1 MNDYH
6 RTNLIPIFPLSMVF
20 FPGQVKML
28 HIFEPRYKDLLQMCI
43 HTGSP
48 FGIVLNRPPTR
59 RDPRPLPHRV
69 GVMAHIFQVARQSDD
84 TYHIQI
90 YGGERFQVQHFYEN
104 LSFLQAEINSFPL
117 TQTDS
122 EEAFLLTDAVGEML
136 ESYLDAL
143 TEASGYDFQLP
154 DLPETPEQLAYITAS
169 VLQINNQQKQALL
182 NIPTLP
188 ELFRREIQ
196 HLISE
201 IDLMD
206 WINDTI
212 ESPANNLFDG
222 YGPEGVIS
230 LN

>member
-28 HIFEPRYKDLLQMCI
+28 HIFEPRYKELLQMCI

-59 RDPRPLPHRV
+59 QDPNPTPHRV
-69 GVMAHIFQVARQSDD
+69 GVLAHIFQLARQSDD

-90 YGGERFQVQHFYEN
+90 YGGERFQVQDFYDN
-104 LSFLQAEINSFPL
+104 RPFLQAEINSFPL
-117 TQTDS
+117 THTDT
-122 EEAFLLTDAVGEML
+122 EEAFLLTDAVGDML

-169 VLQINNQQKQALL
+169 VLQINNQQKQTLL
-182 NIPTLP
+182 NIPSLP
-188 ELFRREIQ
+188 ELFRQELQ
-196 HLISE
+196 YLVSE
-201 IDLMD
+201 LDLMD
-206 WINDTI
+206 WINETI

>member
-6 RTNLIPIFPLSMVF
+6 RTNLIPIFPLPMVF

-28 HIFEPRYKDLLQMCI
+28 HIFEPRYKELLQMCI

-48 FGIVLNRPPTR
+48 FGIVLEQPPTR
-59 RDPRPLPHRV
+59 RDPHPLPHRV

-90 YGGERFQVQHFYEN
+90 YGGERFQVQHYYEN
-104 LSFLQAEINSFPL
+104 LPFLQAEINSFPL
-117 TQTDS
+117 AQTDT
-122 EEAFLLTDAVGEML
+122 EEAFLLADVVGEML
-136 ESYLDAL
+136 DNYLDAL

-154 DLPETPEQLAYITAS
+154 DLPDTPEQLAYVTAAA
-169 VLQINNQQKQALL
+169 LQINNRQKQDLL
-182 NIPTLP
+182 NIPSLP
-188 ELFRREIQ
+188 ELFRQEIG
-196 HLISE
+196 HLVSE
-201 IDLMD
+201 LDLMD

-212 ESPANNLFDG
+212 ESPANNIFDG
-222 YGPEGVIS
+222 FGTEGVIS

>member
-1 MNDYH
+1 VNDYQ
-6 RTNLIPIFPLSMVF
+6 RTNLIPIFPLSTVF

-28 HIFEPRYKDLLQMCI
+28 YIFEPRYKALLQMCI

-48 FGIVLNRPPTR
+48 FGIVLDRPPTR
-59 RDPRPLPHRV
+59 DEPHPLPHRV
-69 GVMAHIFQVARQSDD
+69 GVLAHIFQVARQSDD

-90 YGGERFQVQHFYEN
+90 YGGERFQVKQFFQTR
-104 LSFLQAEINSFPL
+104 SFLQAEITSFPL
-117 TQTDS
+117 AQTDS
-122 EEAFLLTDAVGEML
+122 EEAQLLADAVGEML
-136 ESYLDAL
+136 EMYLDAL

-154 DLPETPEQLAYITAS
+154 DFPETPEQLAYVTAS
-169 VLQINNQQKQALL
+169 MLQINNRQKQALL
-182 NIPTLP
+182 TISALP
-188 ELFRREIQ
+188 DLFRQEIQ

-212 ESPANNLFDG
+212 ESPANNIFDG

>member
-20 FPGQVKML
+20 FPGQIKML
-28 HIFEPRYKDLLQMCI
+28 HIFEPRYKELLQMCI

-59 RDPRPLPHRV
+59 QDPSPLPHRV

-90 YGGERFQVQHFYEN
+90 YGGERFQVQHFYDTRA
-104 LSFLQAEINSFPL
+104 FLQAEISSFPL
-117 TQTDS
+117 AQAES
-122 EEAFLLTDAVGEML
+122 EEAFSLSDIVGDML

-169 VLQINNQQKQALL
+169 VLQINNQQKQTLL

-188 ELFRREIQ
+188 ELFRQEIQ
-196 HLISE
+196 HLSSE
-201 IDLMD
+201 LNLMD

-212 ESPANNLFDG
+212 ASPANNLFDG
-222 YGPEGVIS
+222 YGSEGVIS